1 VSIFTLGS
9 AVLALASIQSGL
21 RVSWI
26 AGVLEIRARY
36 CDGAELRA
44 NKIGV
49 D

>member
-1 VSIFTLGS
+1 MSVFTLGS
-9 AVLALASIQSGL
+9 VVLALASIGSGP
-21 RVSWI
+21 RVNWMVG
-26 AGVLEIRARY
+26 APEIRARY